1 MSQTVERALTLL
13 EFIAEEPRSLGQLAT
28 RLDVH
33 KSTASRLAQ
42 TLEEQGFV
50 RRDEYN
56 VYRLGSRLFS
66 LAFDAL
72 AKVDVR
78 RVAAPHLR
86 RLGELTGQTIHL
98 AVLEGQEAFY
108 VDKYESPQSVRMYSR
123 IGRQAPLH
131 CTGVAKA
138 ILAFRP
144 IEEQRTLAQRITY
157 TPHTKQTITTPA
169 ALLAE
174 LDRTR
179 TRGYAFD
186 DREHEDFVHCIAA
199 PIAMPDG
206 EVNAAVSIAT
216 TTMSLSSK
224 QLLELVPSLM
234 ETALAIQ
241 KDLA

>member
-1 MSQTVERALTLL
+1 VSQTVERALTLL
-13 EFIAEEPRSLGQLAT
+13 EFIAEEPRTLGQLAA

-42 TLEEQGFV
+42 TLEVQGFV
-50 RRDEYN
+50 RRDDHN

-144 IEEQRTLAQRITY
+144 LEEQRTLAQRITFTPY
-157 TPHTKQTITTPA
+157 TKHTITTPA

-174 LDRTR
+174 LEKVRA
-179 TRGYAFD
+179 RGYAYD

-206 EVNAAVSIAT
+206 DVKAAVSIAT
-216 TTMSLSSK
+216 TTMSVTPK
-224 QLLELVPSLM
+224 QLLDMVPHLL
-234 ETALAIQ
+234 EAALAIQ